1 MRSEWLHEWQP
12 LAPRGQ
18 SDWCCIWCAQP
29 RPKTECGKF
38 CSPGFVVE
46 PPTACSNQST
56 THSRLSQ
63 VGSLMTRSP
72 DMRDRKKLF
81 LHRCS
86 QPKYFVHNFKVCT
99 NMAFLSPAELLRPSF
114 SRKLNKGHYR
124 HSWHW
129 GHVMLKACP
138 GSEHFDPGG
147 EGIFPKD
154 ISHSDQALADWLPC
168 FPSQRRNKVRA
179 VKGLVQTLLFTTSQN
194 Q

>member
-1 MRSEWLHEWQP
+1 MATSGTTWPVRLVLSTV
-12 LAPRGQ
+12 
-18 SDWCCIWCAQP
+18 WCAQP

-38 CSPGFVVE
+38 CSPGRVCGG

-86 QPKYFVHNFKVCT
+86 QLNIFITTSKYAQT
-99 NMAFLSPAELLRPSF
+99 LAFLSPAELLSPPF
-114 SRKLNKGHYR
+114 SREVEQRALQAFLALGT
-124 HSWHW
+124 
-129 GHVMLKACP
+129 VMLKACP

-147 EGIFPKD
+147 
-154 ISHSDQALADWLPC
+154 
-168 FPSQRRNKVRA
+168 
-179 VKGLVQTLLFTTSQN
+179 KGSSPRT
-194 Q
+194 